1 VNAAEET
8 APGSRRTGA
17 KAALAVVRVLLILE
31 AAGVVAVLGW
41 LIIDLMVLRPSSYA
55 TAIALI
61 VVVALGAAWVV
72 ANAVGAMRLAG
83 WSRGSAIVW
92 QLLQLSI
99 AFGAFQGL
107 FARPDI
113 GWLLLIPSIVITGL
127 LVWSPVR
134 LAFSRDA
141 RDAD

>member
-1 VNAAEET
+1 
-8 APGSRRTGA
+8 
-17 KAALAVVRVLLILE
+17 VVRVLLILE
-31 AAGVVAVLGW
+31 AAAMVAVLGW

-61 VVVALGAAWVV
+61 VVVALGAVWVV
-72 ANAVGAMRLAG
+72 ANAVGAIRLAG
-83 WSRGSAIVW
+83 WSRGSAIAW

-99 AFGAFQGL
+99 AVGAFQGL

-113 GWLLLIPSIVITGL
+113 GWVLLVPAIVITGL

-134 LAFSRDA
+134 LAYSSEGRDTA
-141 RDAD
+141 